1 EALLTAAETGAL
13 TQPDGLQTQV
23 DRMLADAK
31 AQRLTETF
39 VRDFSRAELASFEG
53 ATDELRAA
61 LAESV
66 IATFQHHLW
75 EAGGSVAELFTTTQ
89 FMVNAEVAELL
100 GVPYTGDGL
109 ELVDVS
115 TLPERVGLMTHPGT
129 IAGMGDRDIG
139 SFVNRGKYLMERL
152 LCRNPIAVPAALLNE
167 LEEFNQDTT
176 GLNEHER
183 AAIRMTRPECW
194 GCHTQFEPLAFGFS
208 RYDGAGR
215 YVGETDSEGKP
226 LPLDGYVPVASQENS
241 PTYSNIT
248 EYMQILASD
257 ESIQT
262 CMTEHFLSFATARTT
277 DNVAKAHAPTI
288 GAQYQLQGNTLQAMV
303 SAVANSDLFKRM
315 QVLPPDSSAT
325 D

>member
-100 GVPYTGDGL
+100 GVPHSGAGL

-115 TLPERVGLMTHPGT
+115 SLPERVGLMTHPGT
-129 IAGMGDRDIG
+129 IAGMGDREVG

-152 LCRNPIAVPAALLNE
+152 LCRHPAEVPDAVAAEIEN
-167 LEEFNQDTT
+167 FNTDTA
-176 GLNEHER
+176 GLNERER
-183 AAIRMTRPECW
+183 AEVRMTRPVCW
-194 GCHTQFEPLAFGFS
+194 SCHTQFEPLAFGFA
-208 RYDGAGR
+208 RFDGAGR
-215 YVGETDSEGKP
+215 YVGEIDADGKP
-226 LPLDGYVPVASQENS
+226 LPLAGRG
-241 PTYSNIT
+241 PT
-248 EYMQILASD
+248 
-257 ESIQT
+257 
-262 CMTEHFLSFATARTT
+262 
-277 DNVAKAHAPTI
+277 
-288 GAQYQLQGNTLQAMV
+288 GA
-303 SAVANSDLFKRM
+303 AVAPR
-315 QVLPPDSSAT
+315 
-325 D
+325 